1 MDVVRTDGVE
11 TMIVEEEGRVV
22 EDVIVD
28 DDVGGDVGHVLR
40 SQYSQV
46 V

>member
-1 MDVVRTDGVE
+1 MDVVRTDGVG
-11 TMIVEEEGRVV
+11 TMIVEEEVRVV

-28 DDVGGDVGHVLR
+28 NDEGGDVGHVLR

>member
-11 TMIVEEEGRVV
+11 TMIVEEEVRVV
-22 EDVIVD
+22 EGVIVD
-28 DDVGGDVGHVLR
+28 NDEGGDVGHVLR